1 MSASGRDTDRC
12 ASCRLVDLGRL
23 GLKIVQ
29 IGDCPLSVGG
39 RGKDE
44 ALLVGQH
51 LQPRRKITCV
61 IGARLEFGYD
71 TEIRTEETRSQLRD
85 QLFARPL
92 MAILRIAAEIA
103 IGAMRRRGPMHAFM
117 RERGGIA
124 FSVTETLEW
133 RHLDDVE

>member
-1 MSASGRDTDRC
+1 MNANSPAADRC

-39 RGKDE
+39 RGEDE

-71 TEIRTEETRSQLRD
+71 TEIRTEETRAKFCNIS
-85 QLFARPL
+85 
-92 MAILRIAAEIA
+92 
-103 IGAMRRRGPMHAFM
+103 
-117 RERGGIA
+117 
-124 FSVTETLEW
+124 
-133 RHLDDVE
+133 